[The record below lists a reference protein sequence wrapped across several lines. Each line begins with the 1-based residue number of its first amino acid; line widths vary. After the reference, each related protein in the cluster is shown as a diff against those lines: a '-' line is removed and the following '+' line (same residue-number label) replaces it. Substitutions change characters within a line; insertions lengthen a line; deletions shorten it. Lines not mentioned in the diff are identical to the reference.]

1 MKLQRLD
8 AFIRLYAKLPVDV
21 RKKVD
26 RRIGYLAQNLR
37 HPGVKAKKMTGVG
50 DIWEGRVN
58 GGYRFTFQ
66 IEGDTIVLRKVGTHV
81 VLKNP

>member
-1 MKLQRLD
+1 MY
-8 AFIRLYAKLPVDV
+8 FKLPAEV

-26 RRIGYLAQNLR
+26 RRITYLAYNLR
-37 HPGVKAKKMTGVG
+37 HPGVKAKKMSSVG

-66 IEGDTIVLRKVGTHV
+66 IHDDTIVLRKVGPHDI
-81 VLKNP
+81 LRNP

>member
-1 MKLQRLD
+1 MKLARLETF
-8 AFIRLYAKLPVDV
+8 ARMYAKLPADT

-26 RRIGYLAQNLR
+26 RRLTYLAQDLR
-37 HPGVKAKKMTGVG
+37 HPGVKAKKMTSVD

-66 IEGDTIVLRKVGTHV
+66 IHGDTIILRKVGPHD
-81 VLKNP
+81 VLKSP